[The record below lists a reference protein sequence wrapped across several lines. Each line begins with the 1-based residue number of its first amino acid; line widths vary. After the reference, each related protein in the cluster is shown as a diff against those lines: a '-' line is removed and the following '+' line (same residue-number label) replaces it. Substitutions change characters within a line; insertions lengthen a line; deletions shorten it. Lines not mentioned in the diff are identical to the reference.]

1 MGIISQ
7 TDKGD
12 GAGDPE
18 ISPESPR
25 PVASQLEVAAA
36 NVHPKKDPIWAIPR
50 EEALRLC
57 QVYEDEIGLMYPVL
71 DINAVVTYA
80 SKLYRFMEAARRSG
94 LLQHTDPGTD
104 NLDDDDTNIL
114 KLVLAAAET
123 VEASGRSDIGLRLF
137 ESVQPAIDRVVL
149 GSVTKKSTQILAM
162 AVSDELIT
170 RYNDLI

>member
-1 MGIISQ
+1 MGITSQ
-7 TDKGD
+7 ADKGE
-12 GAGDPE
+12 GAVDPE

-25 PVASQLEVAAA
+25 PMASQLEVAAA
-36 NVHPKKDPIWAIPR
+36 GIHPNKDPIWAISK

-71 DINAVVTYA
+71 NIHTVVTYA
-80 SKLYRFMEAARRSG
+80 SKLYRFMDAARRSG

-104 NLDDDDTNIL
+104 NLDDEDTNIL
-114 KLVLAAAET
+114 KLVLAAAMT
-123 VEASGRSDIGLRLF
+123 VEASGRSDMGLRLF

-162 AVSDELIT
+162 AVSDDSIT
-170 RYNDLI
+170 IYNA